1 MRTRVK
7 IFSLILMLRKAKQM
21 KLLNDA
27 ESLIV
32 FAMVFAIVGARI
44 AYIIV
49 NPSEFPSFLSLF
61 EIWKGGMT
69 SWGFL
74 TGGILGAFAFKI
86 SKKMKKEKFLYLL
99 DLMAPYLILAI
110 AIGRIGCFLR
120 GCCFGIPTEL
130 PWAVNYG
137 EGGVHPT
144 QIYHS
149 IADFLI
155 FIFLLK
161 TQKKKEKLKEKRA
174 KSKYSIFNIAG
185 STFILFLMLYSL
197 ERFFI
202 DFLRYHPANEY
213 IGRIAIT
220 QIIFMVIFAAS
231 FFFIKKEKEK
241 ESS

>member
-1 MRTRVK
+1 
-7 IFSLILMLRKAKQM
+7 MLKKAKQ
-21 KLLNDA
+21 KKVVDDA

-32 FAMVFAIVGARI
+32 FAMVFAIIGARI
-44 AYIIV
+44 AYIII

-61 EIWKGGMT
+61 EIWKGGMI

-74 TGGILGAFAFKI
+74 IGGILGAFIFKA

-99 DLMAPYLILAI
+99 DLMSPYLILAI

-120 GCCFGIPTEL
+120 GCCFGIPSDL

-137 EGGVHPT
+137 NGGVHPT

-161 TQKKKEKLKEKRA
+161 MQKKKDKIKEKKM
-174 KSKYSIFNIAG
+174 KSKYSILNLSG
-185 STFILFLMLYSL
+185 STFMLFLMLYSL

-202 DFLRYHPANEY
+202 DFLRYHPAGEY
-213 IGRIAIT
+213 IGKITIT
-220 QIIFMVIFAAS
+220 QIIFLVIFAAS
-231 FFFIKKEKEK
+231 VFFIKKEKEK
-241 ESS
+241 ENS